1 MTYRMAPMSAPILVL
16 TLALLALPL
25 VFAVLAMRGAELLAI
40 PALLLIALYAWVW
53 LWFRPTAFVVGPR
66 AVEVVWPLRR
76 REIPRREISA
86 VRLIDRATLRRE
98 VGWGMRVGA
107 GGLWGGF
114 GWLWTTRRG
123 LVRMYVSRVD
133 RFVWIE
139 RGREQ
144 PWLITPDQPDAFV
157 RALSVGG

>member
-16 TLALLALPL
+16 TLGLLALPA
-25 VFAVLAMRGAELLAI
+25 VFALLAMRGTSLLAV
-40 PALLLIALYAWVW
+40 PAMLMVVLYAWVW
-53 LWFRPTAFVVGPR
+53 LWFRPTEFRVRPDAI
-66 AVEVVWPLRR
+66 EVIWPLRR

-133 RFVWIE
+133 HFVWIE
-139 RGREQ
+139 RGSAQ
-144 PWLITPDQPDAFV
+144 PWLITPDHPDAFV
-157 RALSVGG
+157 RALSAHG